1 MVPTYFVS
9 IDEGMIFKAGCLT
22 KGNCDPSHMDAD
34 QSRHILTS
42 AKYKKDNK
50 NLRDQRELENC
61 IYIYIYIYILH
72 GNNTTYDH
80 IT

>member
-1 MVPTYFVS
+1 MVPTYLVR

-22 KGNCDPSHMDAD
+22 KVNCDPSHMDAD
-34 QSRHILTS
+34 QSQHILTS

-61 IYIYIYIYILH
+61 KLYTDYIVSFA
-72 GNNTTYDH
+72 N
-80 IT
+80 ITNLSK

>member
-50 NLRDQRELENC
+50 NLRDQRELEN
-61 IYIYIYIYILH
+61 
-72 GNNTTYDH
+72 
-80 IT
+80 